1 MHKAVEAIRK
11 CFGSLLSTLSTLAN
25 DDAMAK
31 GLYKSIHCYK
41 FVVFTYGDIL
51 GDLTYLS
58 CYFQQDNLDFS
69 QVQSAVEATISNI
82 RDTYLDGDAVGG
94 EHLTYIIGEL
104 TNPVIFEDHE
114 IVCRSSDE
122 QQCFTSIRMFAEAV
136 IANIEERF
144 PDLAIWS
151 SLKIFDPVSY
161 PTRATQ
167 LRGFGKQDMQTLMD
181 HFGKP
186 KVVNSKE
193 YKEVID
199 PSLLSQYLTTTEAFL
214 LKNWHMCM

>member
-1 MHKAVEAIRK
+1 M
-11 CFGSLLSTLSTLAN
+11 N
-25 DDAMAK
+25 
-31 GLYKSIHCYK
+31 
-41 FVVFTYGDIL
+41 
-51 GDLTYLS
+51 YLS
-58 CYFQQDNLDFS
+58 CYFQQNNLDFS
-69 QVQSAVEATISNI
+69 QLQSATISNI
-82 RDTYLDGDAVGG
+82 RDTYLDGDTVGG

-104 TNPVIFEDHE
+104 TNPVMFEDHE

-122 QQCFTSIRMFAEAV
+122 QQCFTSIRIFAEAV

-144 PDLAIWS
+144 PDVVIWS

-167 LRGFGKQDMQTLMD
+167 LRGFGKQGMQMLMD

-186 KVVNSKE
+186 KVVNNKE

-199 PSLLSQYLTTTEAFL
+199 PSLFQREWPIFKKSVFDNYRGLSFKELAHEIITKIFLFL
-214 LKNWHMCM
+214 LFLSCFS